1 MYGPARSRTT
11 RTDKVVTGAGASTT
25 TTLYLGNVEKVS
37 APDGSF
43 TYKRYIADGVLVEQT
58 HDTGGARSSEDTRYL
73 LYDHLG
79 SIDVITNV
87 IGTVEQDMSFDAW
100 GQRRAANN
108 WTVLALLRL
117 TDTTHGRY
125 TTRGYTGHEMLDAMG
140 IIHMNGRIYDPKL
153 GRFLQ
158 ADPVI
163 QFPNYSQ
170 SWNRY
175 SYVLNNPLAYTDPS
189 GYFIFYRLCGG
200 GVDSGEYHQ

>member
-1 MYGPARSRTT
+1 M
-11 RTDKVVTGAGASTT
+11 
-25 TTLYLGNVEKVS
+25 EKVI

-43 TYKRYIADGVLVEQT
+43 TYKRYITDGVLIEQE
-58 HDTGGARSSEDTRYL
+58 HDNTGAREEEDTRYL

-79 SIDVITNV
+79 SVDVITDGV
-87 IGTVEQDMSFDAW
+87 GTVVQDMSFDAW
-100 GQRRAANN
+100 GQRRAAAD

-125 TTRGYTGHEMLDAMG
+125 TTRGFTGHEMLDAVG

-153 GRFLQ
+153 GRFMQ

-163 QFPNYSQ
+163 QFPNYAQ
-170 SWNRY
+170 SRNSY

-189 GYFIFYRLCGG
+189 SHSPDGSLNFDLLRGG
-200 GVDSGEYHQ
+200 Q